1 MSIDLT
7 KIRKVYFIGIK
18 GVAMSGLAVICKQR
32 GLDVAGS
39 DVSEKFITDKIL
51 TKQNI
56 LVFDDFSAKNLEWG
70 PDLVVIGASWN
81 EENPDVKEVK
91 SRNILNISE
100 SELRGLLSQERETI
114 AVTGVHGKTTTTALL
129 SYLFTKANLNP
140 SFLIGT
146 GNIPDL
152 GGNSKWSDG
161 NHFIVEGDEYVRNQ
175 KQRTPKFLD
184 LDPKISIITS
194 VEWEHVDVYE
204 DLAAIENAFL
214 QLINKTKDLVVVCGD
229 WPSIKKIIKGQ
240 ERKVVTYGLEKG
252 NLWQAY
258 GVREEF
264 NQTVFKVKKEEIEFG
279 EFSLSLFGFHNV
291 LNALACIIVC
301 LKVGI
306 ELEQIRDSLKNFSGA
321 ERRFDISEREGIIF
335 VDDYA
340 HHPSEIK
347 TTLKAVRHRYPNQQ
361 IYCVFQPHMASR
373 TKALLKEFAKS
384 FSDVN
389 KVIFADIFASAR
401 EKVEDITSK
410 TLTEETKKN
419 HPDVVY
425 GGDLNQAIEYLQDK
439 IKDGMVL
446 ITMGA
451 GDVYRVRDK
460 LIDKIEQK

>member
-1 MSIDLT
+1 M
-7 KIRKVYFIGIK
+7 
-18 GVAMSGLAVICKQR
+18 
-32 GLDVAGS
+32 
-39 DVSEKFITDKIL
+39 
-51 TKQNI
+51 
-56 LVFDDFSAKNLEWG
+56 
-70 PDLVVIGASWN
+70 
-81 EENPDVKEVK
+81 
-91 SRNILNISE
+91 
-100 SELRGLLSQERETI
+100 
-114 AVTGVHGKTTTTALL
+114 
-129 SYLFTKANLNP
+129 
-140 SFLIGT
+140 
-146 GNIPDL
+146 